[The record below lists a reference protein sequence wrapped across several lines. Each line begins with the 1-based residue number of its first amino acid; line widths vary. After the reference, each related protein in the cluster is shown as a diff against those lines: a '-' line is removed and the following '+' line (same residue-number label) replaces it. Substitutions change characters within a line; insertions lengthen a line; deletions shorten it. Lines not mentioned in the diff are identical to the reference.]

1 MEKPTEPNESNLK
14 EGLIKTSEINTG
26 KSEEKQVHE
35 PQAGNKTVKK
45 KIDFDALKLEVYPEV
60 LKKLISSEQWIKK
73 GKEIQ
78 EVVAQFESRFGKILS
93 DKKKEYLELEGNELD
108 FEFSPN
114 YKKEFN
120 SLHRDYK
127 KNKSIYFKNQE
138 KTQKENLEK
147 RLEIIERIK
156 ALIGINENNSNNYK
170 EFRSLQESWHNTG
183 PVPRAESNNVWET
196 YKHHVERFYDFL
208 HLDRALRDK
217 DFKHN
222 YQEKLKLIEHAEA
235 LVDHP
240 NVIVAIRELNVLHR
254 NWKNDLGPV
263 ARENREELWKRFQE
277 ATSKI
282 HHRKNEYNKNIDAIL
297 LENLEKKRAIL
308 ARIQELYNKNYNNHN
323 AWQNAL
329 KKVNML
335 KEEFHSIGRIPRAQN
350 KEIWNEFRLV
360 LKNFNHQKNQF
371 YKDKKKEEK
380 VYIEQKKALIEE
392 VKSILESSDWR
403 SYIDR
408 MKTIQ
413 VEWKKTGRISRK
425 LSNQLWEDF
434 KKSTDLYFDRI
445 KNKEE
450 AFTPEDQAIIKAKRG
465 YLEAFKTQTIPKDE
479 EALIDYI
486 SHAFVQWKEL
496 GIPSEGVNE
505 KLDNEYKNFLSGLW
519 DQTKLTAEEKQAARF
534 NTDLILLKDNREG
547 LNKEHISL
555 NKKIEESNTELI
567 QLQNNLAFF
576 SSTSSENPMVQKVN
590 SKIEKLNQKIEHWKS
605 KLNQIK
611 SLSRALKKQNEAAV
625 SDALKEESQKEESQD

>member
-1 MEKPTEPNESNLK
+1 MEKPTEPNESNLE
-14 EGLIKTSEINTG
+14 EGLNKTSEINTG

-35 PQAGNKTVKK
+35 PQAGNKTVKT
-45 KIDFDALKLEVYPEV
+45 KIDFDALELEAYPEV

-93 DKKKEYLELEGNELD
+93 EKKKEYVDLEGNDLD

-183 PVPRAESNNVWET
+183 PVPRAESNNIWET

-222 YQEKLKLIEHAEA
+222 YQEKLKLIEHAES

-240 NVIVAIRELNVLHR
+240 NVIIAIRELNVLHR

-263 ARENREELWKRFQE
+263 AREYREELWKRFQE

-282 HHRKNEYNKNIDAIL
+282 HHRKNEYNKNIDTIL

-496 GIPSEGVNE
+496 GNPSEGVNE

-534 NTDLILLKDNREG
+534 NTNLILLKDNREG

-576 SSTSSENPMVQKVN
+576 SSTSSENPMVQEVN

>member
-1 MEKPTEPNESNLK
+1 MEKPTEPNESNLE
-14 EGLIKTSEINTG
+14 EGLNKTSEINTG

-35 PQAGNKTVKK
+35 PQAGNKTVKTI
-45 KIDFDALKLEVYPEV
+45 IDFDALELEAYPEV

-93 DKKKEYLELEGNELD
+93 DKKKEYVDQEGNDLD

-114 YKKEFN
+114 YKKDFN

-170 EFRSLQESWHNTG
+170 EFRSLQESWHNIG

-263 ARENREELWKRFQE
+263 AREHREELWKRFQE

-308 ARIQELYNKNYNNHN
+308 ARIQELYNKKYNNHN

-329 KKVNML
+329 KKVNTL

-380 VYIEQKKALIEE
+380 VYIEQKKALIKE
-392 VKSILESSDWR
+392 VKSNLESSDWR

-434 KKSTDLYFDRI
+434 KKATDLYFDRI

-450 AFTPEDQAIIKAKRG
+450 AFTPEDQAIIKAKRS

-479 EALIDYI
+479 KALIDYI

-496 GIPSEGVNE
+496 GNPSEGVNE

-576 SSTSSENPMVQKVN
+576 SSTSSENPMVQEVN

-611 SLSRALKKQNEAAV
+611 SLSRALKKQNEAAE
-625 SDALKEESQKEESQD
+625 SDASKEESQKEESQD

>member
-1 MEKPTEPNESNLK
+1 MEKPTEPNESNLE
-14 EGLIKTSEINTG
+14 EGLNKTSEINTG

-35 PQAGNKTVKK
+35 PQAGNKTVKT
-45 KIDFDALKLEVYPEV
+45 KIDFDALELEAYPEV

-93 DKKKEYLELEGNELD
+93 EKKKEYVDLEGNDLD

-114 YKKEFN
+114 YKKKFN

-170 EFRSLQESWHNTG
+170 EFRSLQEIWHNTG

-222 YQEKLKLIEHAEA
+222 YQEKLKLIEHAES

-240 NVIVAIRELNVLHR
+240 NVIIAIRELNVLHR

-263 ARENREELWKRFQE
+263 AREHREELWKRFQE

-380 VYIEQKKALIEE
+380 VYIEQKKALIKE

-434 KKSTDLYFDRI
+434 KKVTDLYFDRI

-450 AFTPEDQAIIKAKRG
+450 AFTPEDQAIIKAKRS

-479 EALIDYI
+479 KALIDYI

-496 GIPSEGVNE
+496 GNPSEGVNE

-534 NTDLILLKDNREG
+534 NTNLILLKDNREG

-576 SSTSSENPMVQKVN
+576 SSTSSENPMVQEVN

-625 SDALKEESQKEESQD
+625 SDALKEE

>member
-1 MEKPTEPNESNLK
+1 MEKPTEPNESNLE
-14 EGLIKTSEINTG
+14 EGLNKTSEINTG

-35 PQAGNKTVKK
+35 PQAGNKTVKTI
-45 KIDFDALKLEVYPEV
+45 IDFDALELEAYPEV

-93 DKKKEYLELEGNELD
+93 EKKKEYVDLEGNDLD

-263 ARENREELWKRFQE
+263 AREHREELWKRFQE

-329 KKVNML
+329 KKVNTL

-380 VYIEQKKALIEE
+380 VYIEQKKALIKE

-434 KKSTDLYFDRI
+434 KKATDLYFDRI

-450 AFTPEDQAIIKAKRG
+450 AFTPEDQAIIKAKRS

-479 EALIDYI
+479 KALIDYI

-496 GIPSEGVNE
+496 GNPSEGVNE

-576 SSTSSENPMVQKVN
+576 SSTSSENPMVQEVN

>member
-1 MEKPTEPNESNLK
+1 MEKPTEPNESNLE
-14 EGLIKTSEINTG
+14 EGLNKTSEINTD

-35 PQAGNKTVKK
+35 PETGNKTVKT
-45 KIDFDALKLEVYPEV
+45 KIDFDALELEAYPEV
-60 LKKLISSEQWIKK
+60 LKKLISSDQWIKK

-78 EVVAQFESRFGKILS
+78 EVIAQFDSRFGKILS
-93 DKKKEYLELEGNELD
+93 EKKKEFVDLEGNDLD

-120 SLHRDYK
+120 SLYRDYK

-156 ALIGINENNSNNYK
+156 ALIGISENNSNNYK
-170 EFRSLQESWHNTG
+170 EFRNLQESWHNTG
-183 PVPRAESNNVWET
+183 SVPRAESNNVWET

-235 LVDHP
+235 LVNHP
-240 NVIVAIRELNVLHR
+240 DVIVAIRELNVLHR

-263 ARENREELWKRFQE
+263 AREHREELWKRFQE

-282 HHRKNEYNKNIDAIL
+282 HDRKNEYNKNIDAIL

-308 ARIQELYNKNYNNHN
+308 ARIQELNNKNPNNHN

-335 KEEFHSIGRIPRAQN
+335 KEEFHSIGRIPRTYN

-380 VYIEQKKALIEE
+380 VYIEQKRALIEE
-392 VKSILESSDWR
+392 VTSILESSDWR

-425 LSNQLWEDF
+425 LSNQLWEEF
-434 KKSTDLYFDRI
+434 KKATDLYFDRI

-450 AFTPEDQAIIKAKRG
+450 VFTPEDQAIIKAKRS
-465 YLEAFKTQTIPKDE
+465 YLEAFKTQTIPQDE

-486 SHAFVQWKEL
+486 NHAFVQWKEL
-496 GIPSEGVNE
+496 GNPSEGVND

-519 DQTKLTAEEKQAARF
+519 DQTKLTSEEKQAARF
-534 NTDLILLKDNREG
+534 KTDLILLKDNQEG

-576 SSTSSENPMVQKVN
+576 SSTSSENPMVQEVN

-611 SLSRALKKQNEAAV
+611 SLSRALKKQNEAAE
-625 SDALKEESQKEESQD
+625 SDAFKEE

>member
-1 MEKPTEPNESNLK
+1 MEKPTESNESNLE
-14 EGLIKTSEINTG
+14 EGLNKTSEINTD
-26 KSEEKQVHE
+26 KSEEKQVHK
-35 PQAGNKTVKK
+35 PKTGNKTVKT
-45 KIDFDALKLEVYPEV
+45 KIDFDALELEAYPEV
-60 LKKLISSEQWIKK
+60 LKKLISSDQWIKK

-78 EVVAQFESRFGKILS
+78 EVIAQFDSRFGKILS
-93 DKKKEYLELEGNELD
+93 EKKKEFVDLEGNDLD

-120 SLHRDYK
+120 SLYQDYK

-156 ALIGINENNSNNYK
+156 ALIGISENNSNNYK
-170 EFRSLQESWHNTG
+170 EFRNLQESWHNTG
-183 PVPRAESNNVWET
+183 SVPRAESNNVWET

-235 LVDHP
+235 LVNHP
-240 NVIVAIRELNVLHR
+240 DVIVAIRELNVLHR

-263 ARENREELWKRFQE
+263 AREHREELWKRFQE

-282 HHRKNEYNKNIDAIL
+282 HDRKNEYNKNIDAIL

-308 ARIQELYNKNYNNHN
+308 ARIQELNNKNPNNHN

-335 KEEFHSIGRIPRAQN
+335 KEEFHSIGRIPRTYN

-380 VYIEQKKALIEE
+380 VYIEQKRALIEE
-392 VKSILESSDWR
+392 VTSILESSDWR

-425 LSNQLWEDF
+425 LSNQLWEEF
-434 KKSTDLYFDRI
+434 KKATDLYFDRI

-450 AFTPEDQAIIKAKRG
+450 AFTPEDQAIIKAKRS
-465 YLEAFKTQTIPKDE
+465 YLEAFKTQTIPQDE

-486 SHAFVQWKEL
+486 NHAFVQWKEL
-496 GIPSEGVNE
+496 GNPSEGVND

-519 DQTKLTAEEKQAARF
+519 DQTKLTSEEKQAARF
-534 NTDLILLKDNREG
+534 KTDLILLKDNQEG

-576 SSTSSENPMVQKVN
+576 SSTSSENPMVQEVN

-611 SLSRALKKQNEAAV
+611 SLSRALKKQNEAAE
-625 SDALKEESQKEESQD
+625 SDAFKEE

>member
-1 MEKPTEPNESNLK
+1 MEKPTEPNESNLE
-14 EGLIKTSEINTG
+14 EGLNKTSEINTG

-35 PQAGNKTVKK
+35 PQAGNKTVKTI
-45 KIDFDALKLEVYPEV
+45 IDFDALELEAYPEV

-93 DKKKEYLELEGNELD
+93 EKKKEYVDLEGNDLD

-263 ARENREELWKRFQE
+263 AREHREELWKRFQE

-329 KKVNML
+329 KKVNTL

-371 YKDKKKEEK
+371 YKDKKREEK
-380 VYIEQKKALIEE
+380 VYIEQKKALIKE

-434 KKSTDLYFDRI
+434 KKATDLYFDRI

-450 AFTPEDQAIIKAKRG
+450 AFTAEDLAIIKAKRS

-479 EALIDYI
+479 KALIDYI

-496 GIPSEGVNE
+496 GNPSEGVNE

-576 SSTSSENPMVQKVN
+576 SSTSSENPMVQEVN

>member
-1 MEKPTEPNESNLK
+1 MEKPTEPNESNLE
-14 EGLIKTSEINTG
+14 EGLNKTSEINTD

-35 PQAGNKTVKK
+35 PETGNKTVKT
-45 KIDFDALKLEVYPEV
+45 KIDFDALELEGYPEV
-60 LKKLISSEQWIKK
+60 LKKLISSDQWIKK

-78 EVVAQFESRFGKILS
+78 EVIAQFDSRFGKILS
-93 DKKKEYLELEGNELD
+93 EKKKEFVDLEGNDLD

-120 SLHRDYK
+120 SLYRDYK

-156 ALIGINENNSNNYK
+156 ALIGISENNSNNYK
-170 EFRSLQESWHNTG
+170 EFRNLQESWHNTG
-183 PVPRAESNNVWET
+183 SVPRAESNNVWET

-235 LVDHP
+235 LVNHP
-240 NVIVAIRELNVLHR
+240 DVIVAIRELNVLHR

-263 ARENREELWKRFQE
+263 AREHREELWKRFQE

-282 HHRKNEYNKNIDAIL
+282 HDRKNEYNKNIDAIL

-308 ARIQELYNKNYNNHN
+308 ARIQELNNKNPNNHN

-335 KEEFHSIGRIPRAQN
+335 KEEFHSIGRIPRTYN

-380 VYIEQKKALIEE
+380 VYIEQKRALIEE
-392 VKSILESSDWR
+392 VTSILESSDWR

-425 LSNQLWEDF
+425 LSNQLWEEF
-434 KKSTDLYFDRI
+434 KKATDLYFDRI

-450 AFTPEDQAIIKAKRG
+450 AFTPEDQAIIKVKRS
-465 YLEAFKTQTIPKDE
+465 YLEAFKTQTIPQDE

-486 SHAFVQWKEL
+486 NHAFVQWKEL
-496 GIPSEGVNE
+496 GNPSEGVND

-519 DQTKLTAEEKQAARF
+519 DQTKLTSEEKQAARF
-534 NTDLILLKDNREG
+534 KTDLILLKDNQEG

-576 SSTSSENPMVQKVN
+576 SSTSSENPMVQEVN

-611 SLSRALKKQNEAAV
+611 SLSRALKKQNEAAE
-625 SDALKEESQKEESQD
+625 SDASKEE

>member
-1 MEKPTEPNESNLK
+1 MEKPTEPNESNLE
-14 EGLIKTSEINTG
+14 EGLNKTSEINTD

-35 PQAGNKTVKK
+35 PETGNKTVKT
-45 KIDFDALKLEVYPEV
+45 KIDFDALELEGYPEV
-60 LKKLISSEQWIKK
+60 LKKLISSDQWIKK

-78 EVVAQFESRFGKILS
+78 EVIAQFDSRFGKILS
-93 DKKKEYLELEGNELD
+93 EKKKEFVDLEGNDLD

-120 SLHRDYK
+120 SLYRDYK

-156 ALIGINENNSNNYK
+156 ALIGISENNSNNYK
-170 EFRSLQESWHNTG
+170 EFRNLQESWHNTG
-183 PVPRAESNNVWET
+183 SVPRAESNNVWET

-235 LVDHP
+235 LVNHP
-240 NVIVAIRELNVLHR
+240 DVIVAIRELNVLHR

-263 ARENREELWKRFQE
+263 AREHREELWKRFQE

-282 HHRKNEYNKNIDAIL
+282 HDRKNEYNKNIDAIL

-308 ARIQELYNKNYNNHN
+308 ARIQELNNKNPNNHN

-335 KEEFHSIGRIPRAQN
+335 KEEFHSIGRIPRTYN

-380 VYIEQKKALIEE
+380 VYIEQKRALIEE
-392 VKSILESSDWR
+392 VTSILESSDWR

-425 LSNQLWEDF
+425 LSNQLWEEF
-434 KKSTDLYFDRI
+434 KKATDLYFDQI

-450 AFTPEDQAIIKAKRG
+450 AFTPEDQAIIKAKRS
-465 YLEAFKTQTIPKDE
+465 YLEAFKTQTIPQDE

-486 SHAFVQWKEL
+486 NHAFVQWKEL
-496 GIPSEGVNE
+496 GNPSEGVND

-519 DQTKLTAEEKQAARF
+519 DQTKLTSEEKQAARF
-534 NTDLILLKDNREG
+534 KTDLILLKDNQEG

-576 SSTSSENPMVQKVN
+576 SSTSSENPMVQEVN

-611 SLSRALKKQNEAAV
+611 SLSRALKKQNEAAE
-625 SDALKEESQKEESQD
+625 SDASKEE

>member
-1 MEKPTEPNESNLK
+1 MEKPTEPNESNLE
-14 EGLIKTSEINTG
+14 EGLNKTSEINTG

-35 PQAGNKTVKK
+35 PQAGNKTVKTI
-45 KIDFDALKLEVYPEV
+45 IDFDALELEAYPEV

-93 DKKKEYLELEGNELD
+93 EKKKEYVDLEGNDLD

-114 YKKEFN
+114 YKKKFN

-170 EFRSLQESWHNTG
+170 EFRSLQEIWHNTG

-263 ARENREELWKRFQE
+263 AREHREELWKRFQE

-434 KKSTDLYFDRI
+434 KKVTDLYFDRI

-450 AFTPEDQAIIKAKRG
+450 AFTPEDQAIIKAKRS

-479 EALIDYI
+479 KALIDYI

-496 GIPSEGVNE
+496 GNPSEGVNE

-576 SSTSSENPMVQKVN
+576 SSTSSENPMVQEVN

-625 SDALKEESQKEESQD
+625 SDALKEE

>member
-1 MEKPTEPNESNLK
+1 MEKPTEPNESNLE
-14 EGLIKTSEINTG
+14 EGLNKTSEINTG

-35 PQAGNKTVKK
+35 PQAGNKTVKTI
-45 KIDFDALKLEVYPEV
+45 IDFDALELEAYPEV

-93 DKKKEYLELEGNELD
+93 EKKKEYVDLEGNDLD

-114 YKKEFN
+114 YKKKFN

-170 EFRSLQESWHNTG
+170 EFRSLQEIWHNTG

-222 YQEKLKLIEHAEA
+222 YQEKLKLIEHAES

-240 NVIVAIRELNVLHR
+240 NVIIAIRELNVLHR

-263 ARENREELWKRFQE
+263 AREHREELWKRFQE

-434 KKSTDLYFDRI
+434 KKVTDLYFDRI

-450 AFTPEDQAIIKAKRG
+450 AFTPEDQAIIKAKRS

-479 EALIDYI
+479 KALIDYI

-496 GIPSEGVNE
+496 GNPSEGVNE

-576 SSTSSENPMVQKVN
+576 SSTSSENPMVQEVN

-625 SDALKEESQKEESQD
+625 SDALKEE

>member
-1 MEKPTEPNESNLK
+1 MEKPTEPNESNLE
-14 EGLIKTSEINTG
+14 EGLNKTSEINTG

-35 PQAGNKTVKK
+35 PQAGNKTVKTI
-45 KIDFDALKLEVYPEV
+45 IDFDALELEAYPEV

-93 DKKKEYLELEGNELD
+93 EKKKEYVDQEGNDLD

-263 ARENREELWKRFQE
+263 AREHREELWKRFQE

-308 ARIQELYNKNYNNHN
+308 ARIQELYNKKYNNHN

-329 KKVNML
+329 KKVNTL

-380 VYIEQKKALIEE
+380 VYIEQKKALIKE

-434 KKSTDLYFDRI
+434 KKATDLYFDRI

-450 AFTPEDQAIIKAKRG
+450 AFTAEDLAIIKAKRS

-479 EALIDYI
+479 KALIDYI

-496 GIPSEGVNE
+496 GNPSEGVNE

-576 SSTSSENPMVQKVN
+576 SSTSSENPMVQEVN

>member
-1 MEKPTEPNESNLK
+1 MEKPTEPNESNLE
-14 EGLIKTSEINTG
+14 EGLNKTSEINTG

-35 PQAGNKTVKK
+35 PQAGNKTVKTI
-45 KIDFDALKLEVYPEV
+45 IDFDALELEAYPEV

-93 DKKKEYLELEGNELD
+93 EKKKEYVDQKGNDLD

-263 ARENREELWKRFQE
+263 AREHREELWKRFQE

-308 ARIQELYNKNYNNHN
+308 ARIQELYNKKYNNHN

-329 KKVNML
+329 KKVNTL

-434 KKSTDLYFDRI
+434 KKATDLYFDRI

-450 AFTPEDQAIIKAKRG
+450 AFTPEDQAIIKAKRS

-496 GIPSEGVNE
+496 GNPSEGVNE

-576 SSTSSENPMVQKVN
+576 SSTSSENPMVQEVN

>member
-1 MEKPTEPNESNLK
+1 MEKPTESNESNLE
-14 EGLIKTSEINTG
+14 EGLNKTSEINTD

-35 PQAGNKTVKK
+35 PETGNKTVKT
-45 KIDFDALKLEVYPEV
+45 KIDFDALELEGYPEV
-60 LKKLISSEQWIKK
+60 LKKLISSDQWIKK

-78 EVVAQFESRFGKILS
+78 EVIAQFDSRFGKILS
-93 DKKKEYLELEGNELD
+93 EKKKEFVDLEGNDLD

-120 SLHRDYK
+120 SLYRDYK

-156 ALIGINENNSNNYK
+156 ALIGISENNSNNYK
-170 EFRSLQESWHNTG
+170 EFRNLQESWHNTG
-183 PVPRAESNNVWET
+183 SVPRAESNNVWET

-235 LVDHP
+235 LVNHP
-240 NVIVAIRELNVLHR
+240 DVIVAIRELNVLHR

-263 ARENREELWKRFQE
+263 AREHREELWKRFQE

-282 HHRKNEYNKNIDAIL
+282 HDRKNEYNKNIDAIL

-308 ARIQELYNKNYNNHN
+308 ARIQELNNKNPNNHN
-323 AWQNAL
+323 AWQNTL

-335 KEEFHSIGRIPRAQN
+335 KEEFHSIGRIPRTYN

-380 VYIEQKKALIEE
+380 VYIEQKRALIEE
-392 VKSILESSDWR
+392 VTSILESSDWR

-425 LSNQLWEDF
+425 LSNQLWEEF
-434 KKSTDLYFDRI
+434 KKATDLYFDRI

-450 AFTPEDQAIIKAKRG
+450 AFTPEDQAIIKVKRS
-465 YLEAFKTQTIPKDE
+465 YLEAFKTQTIPQDE

-486 SHAFVQWKEL
+486 NHAFVQWKEL
-496 GIPSEGVNE
+496 GNPSEGVND

-519 DQTKLTAEEKQAARF
+519 NQTKLTSEEKQAARF
-534 NTDLILLKDNREG
+534 KTDLILLKDNQEG

-576 SSTSSENPMVQKVN
+576 SSTSSENPMVQEVN

-611 SLSRALKKQNEAAV
+611 SLSRALKKQNEAAE
-625 SDALKEESQKEESQD
+625 SDAFKEE